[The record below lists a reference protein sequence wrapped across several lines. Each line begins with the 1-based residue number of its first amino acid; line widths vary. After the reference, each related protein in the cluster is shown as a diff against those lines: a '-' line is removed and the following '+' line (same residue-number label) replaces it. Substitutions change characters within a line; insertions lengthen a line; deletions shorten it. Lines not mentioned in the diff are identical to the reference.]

1 MLLKMGT
8 LAKGS
13 SGNFSRALGGTFSHF
28 EFESQAL
35 GTEFLC
41 AIVSVFLITVT
52 AQLTHN
58 VESGMPFKY
67 SPLLLPCTCSR
78 AVVLVG
84 SAAPL
89 QLKHKGTE
97 S

>member
-1 MLLKMGT
+1 MPLKMGT

-13 SGNFSRALGGTFSHF
+13 RRNFSHS
-28 EFESQAL
+28 EFEAL

-41 AIVSVFLITVT
+41 AIVSVFLIAVT

-67 SPLLLPCTCSR
+67 RPSLLPCTWSR

-84 SAAPL
+84 SPAPL

>member
-1 MLLKMGT
+1 MG
-8 LAKGS
+8 
-13 SGNFSRALGGTFSHF
+13 SRRTFSHS

-41 AIVSVFLITVT
+41 AIVSVFLIVS
-52 AQLTHN
+52 QPRSHN

-67 SPLLLPCTCSR
+67 SPLLLPCTWSR

-84 SAAPL
+84 SPAPL

>member
-1 MLLKMGT
+1 MGT

-13 SGNFSRALGGTFSHF
+13 RRNFSHS
-28 EFESQAL
+28 EFEAL

-41 AIVSVFLITVT
+41 AIVSVFLIAVT

-67 SPLLLPCTCSR
+67 RPSLLPCTWSR

-84 SAAPL
+84 SPAPL

>member
-1 MLLKMGT
+1 MPLKMGT

-13 SGNFSRALGGTFSHF
+13 RRNFYQS

-41 AIVSVFLITVT
+41 AIVSVFLIEVT

-67 SPLLLPCTCSR
+67 SLLLLPCTCSR
-78 AVVLVG
+78 AVVLV
-84 SAAPL
+84 SSPAPF

>member
-1 MLLKMGT
+1 MTLKMGT

-13 SGNFSRALGGTFSHF
+13 RRNFSHS

-41 AIVSVFLITVT
+41 AIVSVFLIAVT
-52 AQLTHN
+52 GSSHTMWRVQYL
-58 VESGMPFKY
+58 S
-67 SPLLLPCTCSR
+67 
-78 AVVLVG
+78 
-84 SAAPL
+84 SAALCCFLAPVAELWCWCAL
-89 QLKHKGTE
+89 QLEHKGTE